1 MGIGKEF
8 FELMDSIGYR
18 FHDLTYLQTALT
30 HSSYTNEMKTRGFRA
45 ESNESLEFLGDAVLQ
60 IIISE
65 ALFRRFGKLGEGV
78 LTDMR
83 KSLVCKNTLARLAQR
98 LDMGKFLN
106 VGNGEES
113 LDIRNRPRVLSNAF
127 EAMVAAV
134 YLDDSERGGHLYR
147 DCILGLFEREIS
159 ALTPRSHD
167 DYKTM
172 LQQFVE
178 KNGDS
183 ILNYKYDES
192 GPEHSK
198 LFVAYAFVNNNKVGS
213 GEGRTKREAEMGA
226 AKEALTL
233 FGIL

>member
-1 MGIGKEF
+1 
-8 FELMDSIGYR
+8 
-18 FHDLTYLQTALT
+18 
-30 HSSYTNEMKTRGFRA
+30 
-45 ESNESLEFLGDAVLQ
+45 
-60 IIISE
+60 
-65 ALFRRFGKLGEGV
+65 
-78 LTDMR
+78 
-83 KSLVCKNTLARLAQR
+83 
-98 LDMGKFLN
+98 
-106 VGNGEES
+106 
-113 LDIRNRPRVLSNAF
+113 
-127 EAMVAAV
+127 
-134 YLDDSERGGHLYR
+134 
-147 DCILGLFEREIS
+147 
-159 ALTPRSHD
+159 
-167 DYKTM
+167 M

>member
-8 FELMDSIGYR
+8 FELMDAIGYR

-65 ALFRRFGKLGEGV
+65 ELFSRFGKLGEGV

-83 KSLVCKNTLARLAQR
+83 KSLVCKNTLARLAEKYKIG
-98 LDMGKFLN
+98 DYMN
-106 VGNGEES
+106 VGNGEET
-113 LDIRNRPRVLSNAF
+113 LDIRKRPRVLSNAY
-127 EAMVAAV
+127 EAIVAAI
-134 YLDDSERGGHLYR
+134 YLDDRNFGGNKYR
-147 DCILGLFEREIS
+147 ECILDMFESEIS
-159 ALTPRSHD
+159 VLSPRNHD

-183 ILNYKYDES
+183 VLRYEYEES
-192 GPEHSK
+192 GPEHK
-198 LFVAYAFVNNNKVGS
+198 KHFVAHSFVNNNLVGT
-213 GEGRTKREAEMGA
+213 GEGKTKREAEMGA
-226 AKEALTL
+226 AREALSL